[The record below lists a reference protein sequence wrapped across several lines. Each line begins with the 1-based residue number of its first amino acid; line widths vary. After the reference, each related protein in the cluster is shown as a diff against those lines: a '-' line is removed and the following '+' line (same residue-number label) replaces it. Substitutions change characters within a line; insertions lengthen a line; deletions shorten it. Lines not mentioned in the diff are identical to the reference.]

1 VASEQADTDDSPS
14 HPITVIDEHP
24 LPTTV
29 EDAEEIVR
37 INPQFEGVD
46 DVPHPDEFH
55 DRYKDVLAE
64 THEWR
69 VFRAE
74 MYPYSNTVFVWN
86 HQLGFGLRVPDDED
100 QFRSLVETMMRA
112 AEEVA

>member
-1 VASEQADTDDSPS
+1 VSESDGTS
-14 HPITVIDEHP
+14 HAISVIDQHP

-29 EDAEEIVR
+29 EEAEEVVR

-46 DVPHPDEFH
+46 DAPHPDTFH
-55 DRYKDVLAE
+55 ERYQNVLGE
-64 THEWR
+64 NNEWR
-69 VFRAE
+69 IFRVG

-86 HQLGFGLRVPDDED
+86 HQLGFGLRVPDDEW
-100 QFRSLVETMMRA
+100 QFRSLVEAMMRA

>member
-1 VASEQADTDDSPS
+1 MSDPDAPS

-29 EDAEEIVR
+29 EDAEQIVR

-46 DVPHPDEFH
+46 DAPHPDEFH
-55 DRYKDVLAE
+55 DRYKNVLAE

-69 VFRAE
+69 VFRVG
-74 MYPYSNTVFVWN
+74 MYPYTNTVFVWN